1 MTVAELI
8 IRLKEFDSRAVIY
21 VRYEDTGDGAFHYPA
36 KNVSQLTGHD
46 HNNDQI
52 DYGVVIL

>member
-8 IRLKEFDSRAVIY
+8 TRLKEFDSSAVIY
-21 VRYEDTGDGAFHYPA
+21 VRYEDTGDGAYHYPA
-36 KNVSQLTGHD
+36 KNVSRLIGND

-52 DYGVVIL
+52 DNGVVIL